1 MAYMKFKY
9 CNSAKEAFLK
19 INSDDK
25 KNLKVDFSDP
35 STRSDIIGDEKESE
49 SRNSGRVL
57 YLKFSNPESVPEK
70 EQLKKQLSKYG
81 LVTKMFRKKEGKSY
95 YVEFTSVES
104 SKDFLKAYNSNLI
117 MIEDLIEVDYAFNK
131 SKNKDIEKISNV
143 KLDQNETINVNDVSE
158 IKVVPSI
165 EIKNESLNEIKF
177 DPNHHWQIYFD
188 PTHNMN
194 FYFNPFLN
202 QSVWTLP
209 EGSVLTPYQYQEN
222 LVTEQKVKEE
232 EVVEEEPLEHNYY
245 DEDAWEEDELVEK
258 MAWDKMKEQQLK
270 DWMKRP
276 ARQQVEDTRKDTAYI
291 EGNYDY
297 NIWYDKYL
305 TDRKEEKEKIPA
317 MHKCNPLLD
326 TGFTKAD
333 LQEKEGAAYFCL
345 FFAKGCCSEG
355 VNCHYYHRV
364 PTKEDAEKIESLRD
378 VFGRSKFAT
387 HRKDMGG
394 VGTFTKE
401 CRTIFVGDLKMI
413 ESGNPIKEMV
423 RVIYEN
429 FSPWGEIEDI
439 NYIPAKATCFI
450 RFSHRC
456 FAEFAKEAMVGQAIV
471 GEEILTVK
479 WAYDDPNPMNKKHK
493 EREHE
498 NRFLCA
504 YKRKQ
509 ENLAKNK
516 QLYSSGY
523 GYDSKPI
530 RRESVEPAD
539 NFAKLT
545 KTLKMIEDMNTEN
558 K

>member
-1 MAYMKFKY
+1 MKFKY
-9 CNSAKEAFLK
+9 CNSAKEAFSK
-19 INSDDK
+19 INADDK
-25 KNLKVDFSDP
+25 KNMKVDFSDP
-35 STRSDIIGDEKESE
+35 STRSDIVGDELESE
-49 SRNSGRVL
+49 YRNSGRVL
-57 YLKFSNPESVPEK
+57 YLKFSDSEKVPEK
-70 EQLKKQLSKYG
+70 EQLKKQMSKYG

-95 YVEFTSVES
+95 YVEYTSLES
-104 SKDFLKAYNSNLI
+104 SKDFLKSFLSKGIAV
-117 MIEDLIEVDYAFNK
+117 EHLIEVDYAFNK
-131 SKNKDIEKISNV
+131 MKNKNLKKKENMV
-143 KLDQNETINVNDVSE
+143 KEDDNETIDINDVTN
-158 IKVVPSI
+158 IKVVPKV
-165 EIKNESLNEIKF
+165 ETQTQSLNEINL
-177 DPNHHWQIYFD
+177 DPNHHWQVYFD
-188 PTHNMN
+188 PTYNMN

-209 EGSVLTPYQYQEN
+209 EGAALTPYQYEEN
-222 LVTEQKVKEE
+222 LVTEQKVKTE
-232 EVVEEEPLEHNYY
+232 EVVEEEPQEQNYY

-258 MAWDKMKEQQLK
+258 LAWDKMKEQQLK

-364 PTKEDAEKIESLRD
+364 PTKEDAEKIENLRD

-413 ESGNPIKEMV
+413 ETGNPIKEMV

-504 YKRKQ
+504 YNRKQ
-509 ENLAKNK
+509 ENLSKNK

-523 GYDSKPI
+523 GLDSSNTGVLNSQPI
-530 RRESVEPAD
+530 D

-545 KTLKMIEDMNTEN
+545 NTLKMIDEMNREN
-558 K
+558 Q

>member
-1 MAYMKFKY
+1 MKFKY

-131 SKNKDIEKISNV
+131 SKNKNIEKISNV

-209 EGSVLTPYQYQEN
+209 EGSALTPYQYQEN